1 MRLGH
6 KQIYSLDWVGRQ
18 IHEYKHGYSYLETSV
33 GWGKPH
39 EARVIASLKDKG
51 LIICY
56 YSGDGTGQVIEYAE
70 DIPKEGAFT
79 AQMTELGYKVW
90 KEKCGEVTA

>member
-1 MRLGH
+1 MRLGK
-6 KQIYSLDWVGRQ
+6 KQISSLDWVGKQ
-18 IHEYKHGYSYLETSV
+18 IHEYKHGYSYIETSR

-39 EARVIASLKDKG
+39 EARVIASLRDKG

-56 YSGDGTGQVIEYAE
+56 YGGNGTGRVMRS
-70 DIPKEGAFT
+70 IPNEGAFT

-90 KEKCGEVTA
+90 EEKCGGVTA

>member
-1 MRLGH
+1 MRLGK
-6 KQIYSLDWVGRQ
+6 KQISSLDWVGKQ

-39 EARVIASLKDKG
+39 EARVIASLRDKG

-56 YSGDGTGQVIEYAE
+56 DSGNGTGRVLRS
-70 DIPKEGAFT
+70 IPNDGAFT
-79 AQMTELGYKVW
+79 AQMTELGFKVW
-90 KEKCGEVTA
+90 EEKCGGVTA